1 MTRSATW
8 NSPRKCP
15 ADVPNVAEIWDKVQ
29 RGGGESLPEALLLF
43 DAWPENEN
51 TASFRTRIVSDFGE
65 GLVPGGGAQVV
76 WIRKRSEGVF
86 SRLIGIGRTR
96 NNDIVL
102 PMAGV
107 SKYHA
112 YIQKDAETDT
122 YTIADAGSKNG
133 TLVDGSMLSPRH
145 PMELQDN
152 TPVSFAGNGC
162 RFRLTK
168 AFLAS
173 LAASAR

>member
-1 MTRSATW
+1 M
-8 NSPRKCP
+8 
-15 ADVPNVAEIWDKVQ
+15 PNVAEIWDTVQ
-29 RGGGESLPEALLLF
+29 RGGGGALPEALLLF

-65 GLVPGGGAQVV
+65 GLIPGGGAQVL

-112 YIQKDAETDT
+112 YIQKDSETGI
-122 YTIADAGSKNG
+122 YSIADAGSKNG
-133 TLVDGSMLSPRH
+133 TLVDGNMLSPRH
-145 PMELQDN
+145 AVELEDE
-152 TPVSFAGNGC
+152 TPVSFAGSAC
-162 RFRLTK
+162 RFRLTA

-173 LAASAR
+173 LAAKPS